1 MNAKYKRNQVHKQE
15 SIILPGILLPGDLD
29 SGQARSRYLITS
41 TRLLVQNSYQ
51 ETKMIIKVWLRV
63 HDCVA
68 ACKKSSDSWDLHFI
82 WASSG
87 THGI

>member
-1 MNAKYKRNQVHKQE
+1 MFTVSTPLLVLYIDINMNAKYKRNQVHKQE

-51 ETKMIIKVWLRV
+51 ETKMIIKV
-63 HDCVA
+63 
-68 ACKKSSDSWDLHFI
+68 
-82 WASSG
+82 
-87 THGI
+87 